1 MIKKSL
7 HDLRMKLESIKKD
20 KEIVE
25 TGMDEFE
32 QRTSSFT

>member
-7 HDLRMKLESIKKD
+7 HDLRMKLENIKKD

-25 TGMDEFE
+25 TGISDFE
-32 QRTSSFT
+32 QRNTSFN

>member
-7 HDLRMKLESIKKD
+7 HDLRMKLENIKKD

-25 TGMDEFE
+25 TGIIDFE
-32 QRTSSFT
+32 QRNQYQ